1 MTLPESQ
8 QTADAFECSREFLF
22 FDYFRVPHRVNSAGA
37 GTLGSLADRFG
48 YLRWSK
54 PGSRFLVW
62 AVEDSAASHAAPAA
76 GLFLIEGIPICG
88 AVLSDAAVEEAMA
101 QLGGK
106 WSEVSAVTDHA
117 RQRISSIWRD
127 SNGSVLLPFDPSA
140 AIYNLWSER
149 YQRFLGQSLARR
161 SRRLTTACYYLVRP
175 LIPRSAQLALRRAFS
190 KIQKRRDF
198 PRWPIEPGLHD
209 FYGWL
214 FRTIAELAEEPVP
227 WLSPWPAGYSWALVL
242 THDVET
248 HAGYESMD
256 ALRNIET
263 RLGFRSS
270 WNLAAGR
277 YRVADAVVAQLLAE
291 GFEVGVHGLYHDGR
305 DLEGRYFARRLP
317 TIQEHAHRWAA
328 AGFRSPATRRIWERM
343 PALGFDYDSSYPDT
357 DPFEPDPGGCCSWL
371 PFFNDNLVELPIT
384 LPQDHTL
391 FVILRHTNE
400 RAWTEKA
407 DYLRERGGMALL
419 VTHPD
424 YLLESNRR
432 AAYARL
438 LERYAHDE
446 TAWRALPRDVSAWWR
461 RRSATSIKRDG
472 TDWYVSGPAADTAQI
487 RWADPAAAEN
497 AATHPLTAWD
507 R

>member
-1 MTLPESQ
+1 
-8 QTADAFECSREFLF
+8 
-22 FDYFRVPHRVNSAGA
+22 
-37 GTLGSLADRFG
+37 
-48 YLRWSK
+48 
-54 PGSRFLVW
+54 
-62 AVEDSAASHAAPAA
+62 
-76 GLFLIEGIPICG
+76 
-88 AVLSDAAVEEAMA
+88 
-101 QLGGK
+101 
-106 WSEVSAVTDHA
+106 
-117 RQRISSIWRD
+117 
-127 SNGSVLLPFDPSA
+127 
-140 AIYNLWSER
+140 
-149 YQRFLGQSLARR
+149 
-161 SRRLTTACYYLVRP
+161 VRP
-175 LIPRSAQLALRRAFS
+175 LIPRSAQLALRRVLS
-190 KIQKRRDF
+190 RIQKRRDF

-227 WLSPWPAGYSWALVL
+227 WLSPWPASYSWALVL

-248 HAGYESMD
+248 HVGYESMD

-317 TIQEHAHRWAA
+317 TIQEHAQRWTA

-400 RAWTEKA
+400 RAWTEKC

-432 AAYARL
+432 EAYARL

-472 TDWYVSGPAADTAQI
+472 TDWYVTGPAADTAQI

-497 AATHPLTAWD
+497 AATHPLTTWD